1 MNSHAMKLT
10 FTSLFLLASLPLP
23 ALADLSKPLEALRA
37 VQKEGQGN
45 AEASKAWQEITK
57 ADASNLPEVLKGMN
71 GANPLAENWL
81 RAAVGVI
88 ADEALKAKKMPVEAL
103 VAFLKD
109 SKNSPGARVVA
120 FDLIQRADGKLAES
134 LTPTLIND
142 VSSELRRH
150 PVAKLIET
158 GDKALAAQEKT
169 AAVLA
174 YRKGLD
180 GARDE
185 DQIKTLAKKLRDL
198 GQEVDLPTHFGFLM
212 SWKLIA
218 PFSNADRSGFDTV
231 YPPEKELKFDAAY
244 EGKGK
249 EAKWVD
255 FTSKDEYGKIDFNKP
270 FGMEKSVTGYAA
282 TDFVS
287 SEDRPA
293 EIRIG
298 CKNGWKVWL
307 NGELLFARD
316 EYHRGAKL
324 DQYKLPCQLKKGK
337 NTLLVKCCQN
347 EQTEQWTVEWEFQL
361 RVCDATGTAIVAKN

>member
-1 MNSHAMKLT
+1 MKLQ
-10 FTSLFLLASLPLP
+10 LAFLIVTTSLPLH
-23 ALADLSKPLEALRA
+23 AVGDLSKPLEILRA

-45 AEASKAWQEITK
+45 ADASKAWQQITK
-57 ADASNLPEVLKGMN
+57 TDPANLPEVLKGMN

-88 ADEALKAKKMPVEAL
+88 ADEASKAKKMPVDAL
-103 VAFLKD
+103 VTFLKD
-109 SKNSPGARVVA
+109 STNSSGARVVA
-120 FDLIQRADGKLAES
+120 FDLIQRANAKLAET

-158 GDKALAAQEKT
+158 GDKALAAQHKSD
-169 AAVLA
+169 AVLA

-198 GQEVDLPTHFGFLM
+198 GQTVDLPTHFGFLM

-218 PFSNADRSGFDTV
+218 PFSNADRSGFETV

-270 FGMEKSVTGYAA
+270 FGMEKSVVGYAVA
-282 TDFVS
+282 DFVS

-361 RVCDATGTAIVAKN
+361 RVCDATGTAIVASK